1 MKDID
6 WKILT
11 VLYEKRSMTKAAET
25 LYMTQSALT
34 KRIKAMETEWNIEIV
49 RRSSKGVEFTE
60 DGHYLVK
67 KASIMLDFLQEIE
80 EHFSEKRA
88 SREYLRIGVPNSF
101 ARLHM
106 PKLFKEYKEKYDRL
120 QITTV
125 PNSSELLIQQ
135 LVDGS
140 LDISIICGDFPYL
153 GEKACLFEEALY
165 IALPVGMKL
174 DDVSQQPLIK
184 SYLNP
189 MVASLVNQWWKNH
202 FGSLPHEAYRVPHSD
217 IAIEM
222 VENGLGITF
231 LFGDKWRVKSE
242 HVQLIPLYDQ
252 NDQPITRRVWMMF
265 SEKCYRSQDIMDFIS
280 LVEEYYHV
288 NKIEDRRETE

>member
-49 RRSSKGVEFTE
+49 RRSSKGVEFTD

-67 KASIMLDFLQEIE
+67 KASIMLDFIQEIE
-80 EHFSEKRA
+80 EHFSEKKA
-88 SREYLRIGVPNSF
+88 NREFLKIGVPNSF

-106 PKLFKEYKEKYDRL
+106 PRLFKEYKEKYDKL
-120 QITTV
+120 QIATV
-125 PNSSELLIQQ
+125 PNSSDLLIQK

-140 LDISIICGDFPYL
+140 IDISIICGDFPYL
-153 GEKACLFEEALY
+153 GEKDCLFEEALY
-165 IALPVGMKL
+165 IALPAGMKL
-174 DDVSQQPLIK
+174 DDVGQQPLIK

-189 MVASLVNQWWKNH
+189 MVEMLVNQWWKYH
-202 FGSLPHEAYRVPHSD
+202 FGSLPHEAYRVPYAD
-217 IAIEM
+217 IAIGM
-222 VENGLGITF
+222 VENNLGITF
-231 LFGDKWRVKSE
+231 IFGDKWRLSSE
-242 HVQLIPLYDQ
+242 QVQKIPVYDEQ
-252 NDQPITRRVWMMF
+252 NEPVTRKVWLML
-265 SEKCYRSQDIMDFIS
+265 SEKCFKSQQIMDFVS
-280 LVEEYYHV
+280 MVEEYYHV
-288 NKIEDRRETE
+288 NSLD